1 MTNQTTKA
9 TQVPTLSPANQMKD
23 LMSNQAMMSLFSQS
37 LGENANNFVT
47 SLIELYS
54 DPEGTLKECEAK
66 EVAMEALKAATL
78 KLPINKGLGFAY
90 IVPYNKNKKAD
101 GKWIKEPHPQF
112 QIGYKGYVQ
121 LAMRTGQYKTIHA
134 GVVYEG
140 MQVEENYLTGEVQIT
155 GQKTS
160 DKPIGY
166 FAYFRL
172 INGFEKTVYWSVER
186 VKEHAAKFSQ
196 TYKTMENAKKK
207 DYYNADK
214 YVWDAHFDEMA
225 MKTLVRRLLAKYG
238 VLSTEM
244 QQAEMSDVDDRMSLE
259 IQEQANQEEFRT
271 MAIQESIDPETG
283 EIQEPKKSDDD
294 FLGSDFAP
302 IDFNDK
308 TKAPF

>member
-1 MTNQTTKA
+1 M
-9 TQVPTLSPANQMKD
+9 
-23 LMSNQAMMSLFSQS
+23 
-37 LGENANNFVT
+37 
-47 SLIELYS
+47 
-54 DPEGTLKECEAK
+54 
-66 EVAMEALKAATL
+66 
-78 KLPINKGLGFAY
+78 
-90 IVPYNKNKKAD
+90 
-101 GKWIKEPHPQF
+101 
-112 QIGYKGYVQ
+112 
-121 LAMRTGQYKTIHA
+121 
-134 GVVYEG
+134 
-140 MQVEENYLTGEVQIT
+140 
-155 GQKTS
+155 
-160 DKPIGY
+160 
-166 FAYFRL
+166 
-172 INGFEKTVYWSVER
+172 
-186 VKEHAAKFSQ
+186 KEHAAKFSQ

-283 EIQEPKKSDDD
+283 EIQDPKKSDDD
-294 FLGSDFAP
+294 FLGSDFVP